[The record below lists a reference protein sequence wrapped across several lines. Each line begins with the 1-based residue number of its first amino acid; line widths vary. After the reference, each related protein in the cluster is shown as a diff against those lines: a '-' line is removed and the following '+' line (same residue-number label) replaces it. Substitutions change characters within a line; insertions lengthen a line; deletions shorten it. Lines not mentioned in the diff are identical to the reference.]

1 LASRAEREN
10 LRQQVKA
17 AVLRSCGVNCEV
29 VLVAPRSLPFT
40 SSGKLSRMQ
49 AKALYLAGDIAEI
62 SSERR
67 RVGMLRVAAAH

>member
-1 LASRAEREN
+1 
-10 LRQQVKA
+10 
-17 AVLRSCGVNCEV
+17 VNCEV